1 MRMHRHYDNLGKF
14 NRCSNYAMQW
24 QLTLGKL
31 KRAKPQWRGPCKQ
44 HPSLEP
50 FRDTCPMGKDVL
62 AGGTHLAANELE
74 TTPLYIH
81 LNEGLRE
88 LPTYEGD
95 K

>member
-1 MRMHRHYDNLGKF
+1 
-14 NRCSNYAMQW
+14 
-24 QLTLGKL
+24 
-31 KRAKPQWRGPCKQ
+31 
-44 HPSLEP
+44 
-50 FRDTCPMGKDVL
+50 MGKDVL